1 MGLLRHWISGGVWPI
16 FALVLWGSPIKAAEM
31 PGERVVEP
39 SPSLARAYRKL
50 GDLYRDGNLER
61 QKAGHVQEFL
71 DSARRASPKTVVISV
86 IDPSRIFGDPDQAP
100 SDGARAVLSYEV
112 AGELGDPEALVRLG
126 DLYRQGSIVPKDLRA
141 ALAFFRMARDRGYAG
156 ARWRLAEMMLRGEG
170 LPVDSKEARAELEIA
185 AAAGVSTAM
194 LMLGDLAASGEAG
207 PIDAEAAVSHW
218 QRAADAGEVRGLVRL
233 ASLYYDGL
241 IVPRDSAKAYRFFE
255 EAGAKGDSYAAVRT
269 AQMLLAGDGVAAD
282 RAGGLARLEALA
294 ATAGA
299 DGKVALADFY
309 STRDQAGD
317 RFDPA
322 RAYSLYVSAAEQG
335 SRSARLRMAV
345 MQVFGE
351 GTTANLD
358 GGLSILRGMV
368 ADGDGSAAFSLGEL
382 FTSRKAGLADP
393 LAAIAAY
400 EQADKLG
407 DLRAATRLGD
417 IFASGNL
424 VPREPG
430 KALEYYRSAAERG
443 DVLARL
449 KADELVVRGTGTP
462 QEARTALTDIERLA
476 ATGLIDAIVLIGD
489 LGRTG
494 VAGLVPVDEKAALAS
509 YLLAADKGS
518 RTAALRA
525 GEILI
530 SGLPANLDPARGV
543 SMMLSVA
550 EAGDASAYLALGDAL
565 LKAGSG
571 YSSGSISPVEAF
583 EKAGTGGMST
593 AYLRLGD
600 IYRDGVGVP
609 VDGGKAA
616 QYYMKAA
623 GLDLPGDGN
632 DGQ

>member
-1 MGLLRHWISGGVWPI
+1 MSRSFWT
-16 FALVLWGSPIKAAEM
+16 A
-31 PGERVVEP
+31 
-39 SPSLARAYRKL
+39 
-50 GDLYRDGNLER
+50 
-61 QKAGHVQEFL
+61 
-71 DSARRASPKTVVISV
+71 ARRASPKSVVISV
-86 IDPSRIFGDPDQAP
+86 IDPSRIFGNPDQAP
-100 SDGARAVLSYEV
+100 RDGARAVSSYEV

-170 LPVDSKEARAELEIA
+170 LPVDRKEARAELEIA

-194 LMLGDLAASGEAG
+194 LMLGDLAASGETG
-207 PIDAEAAVSHW
+207 PIDAEAAVSRW

-241 IVPRDSAKAYRFFE
+241 IVPRDPAKAYRFFE

-282 RAGGLARLEALA
+282 RAADWRDWKHWPPPPEPMARLPLPISIRPATRPVIASIPPVPIRSTSPQRKKVAVPPGCEWLSCRFSGKVQPPISMAGCQYFVEWRLM
-294 ATAGA
+294 ATA
-299 DGKVALADFY
+299 L
-309 STRDQAGD
+309 R
-317 RFDPA
+317 P
-322 RAYSLYVSAAEQG
+322 
-335 SRSARLRMAV
+335 SRSASFSPAERLGSPIRWRRLLPMSRQTSWAICVRLRASV
-345 MQVFGE
+345 
-351 GTTANLD
+351 
-358 GGLSILRGMV
+358 
-368 ADGDGSAAFSLGEL
+368 
-382 FTSRKAGLADP
+382 
-393 LAAIAAY
+393 
-400 EQADKLG
+400 
-407 DLRAATRLGD
+407 D

-449 KADELVVRGTGTP
+449 KADEFVVRGTGTP

-494 VAGLVPVDEKAALAS
+494 VAGLVPTDEKAALAS

-583 EKAGTGGMST
+583 EKAGAGGMST